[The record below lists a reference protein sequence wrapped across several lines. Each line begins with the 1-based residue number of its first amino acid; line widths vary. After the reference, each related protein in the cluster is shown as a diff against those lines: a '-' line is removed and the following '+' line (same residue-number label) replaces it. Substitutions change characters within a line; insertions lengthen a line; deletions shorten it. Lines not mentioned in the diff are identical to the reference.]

1 MALKKQVSD
10 DGNVLTIT
18 ISGRFDIS
26 AYKDFGQAYADEVD
40 SASKFV
46 IDMAECEYL
55 DSSALGM
62 LLMLRERTG
71 SETDKID
78 IINLSPAIKNIF
90 TMANFDKLF
99 NIE

>member
-1 MALKKQVSD
+1 MAVEKQISD
-10 DGNVLTIT
+10 DGNVLTIS
-18 ISGRFDIS
+18 ISERFDIS
-26 AYKDFGQAYADEVD
+26 AYKEFGQAYADEVN
-40 SASKFV
+40 SVSKFV
-46 IDMAECEYL
+46 IDMAKCEYL

-71 SETDKID
+71 SETEKID

-90 TMANFDKLF
+90 TMANFDQLF

>member
-26 AYKDFGQAYADEVD
+26 AYKEFGQAYTNEID
-40 SASKFV
+40 SVSKFV
-46 IDMAECEYL
+46 IDMVDCEYL

-62 LLMLRERTG
+62 LLMLREKTG
-71 SETDKID
+71 SETEKID

>member
-10 DGNVLTIT
+10 DGNVLTIG

-26 AYKDFGQAYADEVD
+26 AYKDFGQAYADELD
-40 SASKFV
+40 SVSKFV

-62 LLMLRERTG
+62 LLMLREKTG
-71 SETDKID
+71 SETEKID

-99 NIE
+99 NIK

>member
-1 MALKKQVSD
+1 MAVKKQVSD
-10 DGNVLTIT
+10 DGNILTII

-26 AYKDFGQAYADEVD
+26 AYKEFGHAYADEID
-40 SASKFV
+40 SVSKYV

-71 SETDKID
+71 SETEKID
-78 IINLSPAIKNIF
+78 VINLSPAIKNIF

-99 NIE
+99 NIQ